1 MNQVKI
7 KKNLEMNIMKQHY
20 MYTLRSLIL
29 FILSFFILKNSYS
42 LDIYKKDMTEVS
54 DGIYSFGS
62 FSARSFIV
70 ISNTGI
76 IITDP
81 VDPINAQEM
90 LKAIRKISDLPF
102 RYVVYSHQHW
112 DHVLG
117 GKVFKDLG
125 AEIISHS
132 KCLKHFQQHKH
143 DDLILPDRTIDEN
156 TSLTIGNKTL
166 NLMYFGKNHGDCT
179 LVMQVDGDD
188 VLYVNDLVT
197 PYSVGLGFMPDYDPI
212 EWIRTLK
219 ELEERDN
226 WSRMMGAHGIPIA
239 PKEALVQ
246 RRRLLESLMKEVKK
260 EMDAGYRREE
270 LYARIQLEEEF
281 QNMRGYDLHIKRA
294 AERIFHFYTMGW

>member
-1 MNQVKI
+1 
-7 KKNLEMNIMKQHY
+7 MKQHY
-20 MYTLRSLIL
+20 MHTLRIFIL

-54 DGIYSFGS
+54 KGIYSFGS
-62 FSARSFIV
+62 FSARSFIM

-76 IITDP
+76 IVTDP
-81 VDPINAQEM
+81 VDPSNAQEM
-90 LKAIRKISDLPF
+90 LKAIRKISDLPI

-132 KCLKHFQQHKH
+132 KCLKHFHHHKH
-143 DDLILPDRTIDEN
+143 DDLILPDRTINEN

-219 ELEERDN
+219 ELEERNN

-246 RRRLLESLMKEVKK
+246 RRRFLESLMTKVKK

-294 AERIFHFYTMGW
+294 AERIFHLYTMGW

>member
-1 MNQVKI
+1 MRLPLFFNSKLI
-7 KKNLEMNIMKQHY
+7 I
-20 MYTLRSLIL
+20 IL
-29 FILSFFILKNSYS
+29 FIAIFPFQAVSS
-42 LDIYKKDMTEVS
+42 LDIYKKDMTKVS

-90 LKAIRKISDLPF
+90 LKAIRKISDLPV

-125 AEIISHS
+125 AEILSHS
-132 KCLKHFQQHKH
+132 KCLKHFHHHKH
-143 DDLILPDRTIDEN
+143 DDLILPDRTINEN

-226 WSRMMGAHGIPIA
+226 WSRMMGAHGTPIA

-246 RRRLLESLMKEVKK
+246 RRRFLESLMTKVKK